1 MSSKSVYEWLD
12 TCEDVNWNR
21 AGCKVIMKDGEI
33 KGKIKIAFPK
43 DGAGTLRLFL
53 WDFENDI
60 QMGTA
65 GGFGY
70 DKISAALRGMNFK
83 GIILQDHP
91 ENWEI
96 QLRDAGY
103 SVITVM

>member
-1 MSSKSVYEWLD
+1 MTSTKIFDSLKK
-12 TCEDVNWNR
+12 CEDIQWSR
-21 AGCKVIMKDGEI
+21 AGCKIILKDGQI
-33 KGKIKIAFPK
+33 QGKIKIAFPK

-70 DKISAALRGMNFK
+70 DKISAAMRGMSFK
-83 GIILQDHP
+83 GITFTDHP
-91 ENWEI
+91 HNWEI
-96 QLRDAGY
+96 QLQEAGY
-103 SVITVM
+103 QVITVM

>member
-1 MSSKSVYEWLD
+1 MSTKSVYEWLEN
-12 TCEDVNWNR
+12 CEDINWSR
-21 AGCKVIMKDGEI
+21 AGCIIILKDGQMV
-33 KGKIKIAFPK
+33 GKIKIAFPK

-70 DKISAALRGMNFK
+70 DKISAALCRMTFK
-83 GIILQDHP
+83 GITFTDHP
-91 ENWEI
+91 HNWEQ
-96 QLRDAGY
+96 QLQEAGY
-103 SVITVM
+103 SHITVM

>member
-1 MSSKSVYEWLD
+1 MGTKTVYEWLN
-12 TCEDVNWNR
+12 TCENVNWNR
-21 AGCKVIMKDGEI
+21 AGCILILKDGEI
-33 KGKIKIAFPK
+33 VGKIKIAFPK

-53 WDFENDI
+53 WDFENNI

-70 DKISAALRGMNFK
+70 DKLSAAMRGLTFK
-83 GIILQDHP
+83 DITFTDHP
-91 ENWEI
+91 HNWEM

-103 SVITVM
+103 TTFTAM